1 MQKITPFMWYATDAD
16 EAARFYTSIFPNSR
30 VTGVTT
36 LPSESPSGP
45 PGSVKVVSFELFGQ
59 AFTAMTAGKLD
70 AFNHA
75 ISFMVSCEDQGEVDR
90 YWEALLQGGSTE
102 ACGWLKDRYGVSW
115 QIIPSA
121 LMRMMA
127 DPDRVRAKRVTDAM
141 LKMIKI
147 DLATLQRAYD
157 GA

>member
-75 ISFMVSCEDQGEVDR
+75 ISFMVSCEDQAEVDR